1 MGLTSWLRRAW
12 RARDR
17 RVVALGLRGAHERV
31 VAALPPGAPP
41 VAQEAG
47 FSVFRLPAGGLTFYV
62 TCLSGSDERRPLWP
76 HHYAGTAG
84 VLFVVDADAAELLPA
99 VAQELAS
106 LAADRQLEGV
116 PVAVLFTS
124 ASPAA
129 VAEPACGELAARLAL
144 RELLAAPPPAAR
156 QHVATGDPAAALA
169 FLARHS
175 RPL

>member
-17 RVVALGLRGAHERV
+17 RVVALGLRGAHERA
-31 VAALPPGAPP
+31 VAALPAGAP
-41 VAQEAG
+41 VAHEAG
-47 FSVFRLPAGGLTFYV
+47 FSIHTLAPHGGLTFIV
-62 TCLSGSDERRPLWP
+62 KCLSGSDERRPLWP

-84 VLFVVDADAAELLPA
+84 VLFVVDADAEELLAP

-124 ASPAA
+124 ASSA
-129 VAEPACGELAARLAL
+129 VAEPACGRLADRLGL
-144 RELLAAPPPAAR
+144 RERFALHA
-156 QHVATGDPAAALA
+156 ATGDPPAALA

-175 RPL
+175 RAL